1 MMNLVQLQ
9 EKLRDFSPQQL
20 ATEMQAPTGNVP
32 QYLVLGELQ
41 RRKRMEASAMQ
52 GQAQESQTTV
62 AQDAVTAAGVPQQG
76 VAGMMQ
82 AMAPQTDAAQNTG
95 QAPVQQMAR
104 GGLTGVS
111 RNASDYDVL
120 SDPAMMVQARRMGMT
135 PDEYLASLDQR
146 YQEQQFLDTFGAPPR
161 GLDAPQMDSSPSLSM
176 LTDVPTSLS
185 NPEAPLYSPLDRES
199 LPAGLPAD
207 LFEDPYAGV
216 ADSPSG
222 PADWPRS
229 KRTPNEGPARFSGL
243 TERLGEFAFP
253 NDRTRG
259 NPHRPQVIDTF
270 EDPYAGVIDA
280 RSEPTRAPDPQRARD
295 TAIDRRMTSDSTA
308 RSFSPSDMSEAQQ
321 AEFALL
327 SPEEQTNLLLYGTP
341 TLSNTRTV
349 ASEANAMDAIV
360 QESADLYRRS
370 QGAPVDMEA
379 EARRSAEE
387 AAALRD
393 AAGITESLRTQED
406 KDAAANAALET
417 VLGTV
422 EDRPDTPEA
431 PEAPEAQQ
439 ADGANPGGSGAAVMS
454 DLEKSLEQDKW
465 LSLAKF
471 GMALM
476 SSQQPTFGGAFGEA
490 GLAATSDFQAAKQR
504 YEDAKLARATLAAR
518 RAGGSGSAA
527 RMPAGAVNMFDDQI
541 DALRGELAMADPNR
555 QLEITRELSRL
566 TELQQAMQIR
576 YISQYDPA
584 LADAMVESYRTGAG
598 SGSGA
603 TDVADENASNS
614 TWWNPFD

>member
-76 VAGMMQ
+76 LAGMMQ
-82 AMAPQTDAAQNTG
+82 AMAPQTDAARNTG
-95 QAPVQQMAR
+95 QAPVQQMAG
-104 GGLTGVS
+104 GGLAGVS
-111 RNASDYDVL
+111 RNARDYDVL
-120 SDPAMMVQARRMGMT
+120 SDPALMVQARRMGMT
-135 PDEYLASLDQR
+135 PDEYLASLDPQAQRQNRSRVERNRMLAMEPRGDGMAFPSQEDLDQR
-146 YQEQQFLDTFGAPPR
+146 YQEQQFLDAFGAPPR
-161 GLDAPQMDSSPSLSM
+161 GLDAPRMDSSPSLPM
-176 LTDVPTSLS
+176 LNDVPTSLS
-185 NPEAPLYSPLDRES
+185 NPEPLSRPAPPAPVPSAPRAFTSTQSVPAMDPTDSVSAVMRTLQEQYPGSGYDDVFGLSRPAPPAPPAPVPSAPADPNAVPYES
-199 LPAGLPAD
+199 L
-207 LFEDPYAGV
+207 
-216 ADSPSG
+216 
-222 PADWPRS
+222 
-229 KRTPNEGPARFSGL
+229 EGIL
-243 TERLGEFAFP
+243 FP
-253 NDRTRG
+253 NRSLEDIRAGETPIADR
-259 NPHRPQVIDTF
+259 Q
-270 EDPYAGVIDA
+270 A
-280 RSEPTRAPDPQRARD
+280 APDPFQEVFS
-295 TAIDRRMTSDSTA
+295 MTGEE
-308 RSFSPSDMSEAQQ
+308 SPVM
-321 AEFALL
+321 
-327 SPEEQTNLLLYGTP
+327 T
-341 TLSNTRTV
+341 
-349 ASEANAMDAIV
+349 
-360 QESADLYRRS
+360 
-370 QGAPVDMEA
+370 APVDMEA

-393 AAGITESLRTQED
+393 GAGITESLRTQGD
-406 KDAAANAALET
+406 QAAAANAALET

-422 EDRPDTPEA
+422 EGRPDTPEA
-431 PEAPEAQQ
+431 PEAPQ
-439 ADGANPGGSGAAVMS
+439 ADRSNPGGSGAAVMS

-584 LADAMVESYRTGAG
+584 LAGAMVESYRTGAG